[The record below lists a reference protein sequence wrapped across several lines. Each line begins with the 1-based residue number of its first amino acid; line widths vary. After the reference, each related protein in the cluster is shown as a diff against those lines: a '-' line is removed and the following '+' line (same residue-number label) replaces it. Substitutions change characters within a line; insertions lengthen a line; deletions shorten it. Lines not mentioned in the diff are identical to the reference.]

1 MTTVPTIF
9 ESQTFPIKVK
19 LAGGERVMDRVH
31 LMGRDEWLAIHAA
44 IAAGRPLL
52 VRGEPGIGKSQMAR
66 AAARLLGRVFIKH
79 VIDSRSESR
88 DLLYHYDAV
97 RRLADAQVVGALG
110 ESGEAKWQEVQA
122 RLDLSRY
129 VQPGPLWWAFDWDNA
144 RQQAEKSNSQPPPQ
158 PDGGAWQQGAV
169 LLLDEIDKAESELP
183 NGLLEALGNRSFTP
197 LGQNQPV
204 SAGDSLPLVIIT
216 TNEERALP
224 DAFMRRCL
232 VLRLGLPGS
241 DGELKSFLVARGE
254 AHFNS
259 ETSQLAPKVLQKAAE
274 LLARHRRDALKV
286 QVTPLP
292 GQAEYLDL
300 LRAVLGLSSESEQQ
314 LELLEQ
320 VGEFTLKKN
329 MAWDGSSTASHH

>member
-1 MTTVPTIF
+1 MPEEMSLPLRV
-9 ESQTFPIKVK
+9 E
-19 LAGGERVMDRVH
+19 LAGAQRVMDRVH
-31 LMGRDEWLAIHAA
+31 LMGRGEMLAVNAA

-66 AAARLLGRVFIKH
+66 AAAKLLGRVFVKH

-129 VQPGPLWWAFDWDNA
+129 VQPGPLWWAFDWQNA
-144 RQQAEKSNSQPPPQ
+144 LLQAEKSNSQPPPQ
-158 PDGGAWQQGAV
+158 PDGGDWQKGAV
-169 LLLDEIDKAESELP
+169 LLLDEIDKAETELP

-197 LGQNQPV
+197 LGQSLPV

-241 DGELKSFLVARGE
+241 DGELKNFLIARGE

-259 ETSQLAPKVLQKAAE
+259 ASSSIAQDVLQEAAE
-274 LLARHRRDALKV
+274 LLARHRRESLKA

-300 LRAVLGLSSESEQQ
+300 LRAVLGLSSESKGQ
-314 LELLEQ
+314 LALLKQ

-329 MAWDGSSTASHH
+329 MAWDASAMGSH